1 MGVQWDKD
9 PLRQP
14 LPRAVVPRPGLQR
27 TLDRIGPG
35 GLGLLVAS
43 AGSGKSVLVRQ
54 WATECRPELRTAAL
68 ALTPAHDDA
77 VVLAR
82 ELLEALRGA
91 APQVAPSIGDLVEMG
106 RSALGDPFVDAL
118 LGELAMLPHATVLV
132 LEDLHLLTNAAL
144 VDDVGRL
151 LTRLPRTTRC
161 IVTTRQDPPWSLR
174 QMRLDGRL
182 VEVRGAELAFT
193 AREAR
198 QLLEAVSDRELTD
211 RDVALLLDRTDG
223 WAVGL
228 QLAAVSLRDVSDIGA
243 AVDSFAGS
251 DRLVGEYLL
260 EEVLA
265 QQDPE
270 TRAFLLETSVLD
282 WMSVDLCNAVTGTD
296 NARAMLDD
304 LEKRSLF
311 VTSLDR
317 SGELFRYHHLFA
329 DLLRY
334 QLRIEDPSAAPEVHT
349 RAARWLL
356 DHGFPE
362 DAVEHLLCAGEHQQA
377 FAVVTSVAHLLF
389 ERGESATLVR
399 WLTTIDG
406 AALDTPPEVGVN
418 LLAAQVAADQSDA
431 ASETHRRLLKRP
443 DLTPGQRASADAL
456 HTTLVFRGLPP
467 EVVLTAAS
475 GVLEVLPTLDAAD
488 VVDFLGIGGLES
500 VRVMAEYDAAIARF
514 LQGDL
519 VGAASALEHVL
530 TLPGLEYP
538 IWKIYTL
545 GSLALVR
552 AWTGHCTEA
561 LQLADAAIRTG
572 RAIGVA
578 GHASQIHAH
587 MAIGLV
593 HLDQADLDAAARSL
607 AESDRQNR
615 RRPSSVVNRDLQ
627 RTLVARLTAVTEGTS
642 RALAIL
648 RQPAESAVLPPVL
661 RDADRA
667 LEVRLLIGSG
677 DTLGARTV
685 LTRLG
690 HPAELVAAHVDVA
703 LAANDLAAAQEA
715 LDRWQPPQHDLRTSI
730 GHGLR
735 HAVVLDRAADQ
746 SAAHAVLRKAAA
758 MAEGERLRWPFLEV
772 PAALRMLLRE
782 PGGWPSSTAAAL
794 LPLALLLEPRERAQ
808 ERLIDPL
815 SERELAVLDYLPR
828 RIKNQDI
835 AAELYVTV
843 NTIKTHLRS
852 IYSKLGVDNRDEA
865 INRAT
870 ELGLL

>member
-1 MGVQWDKD
+1 MGVRWERD
-9 PLRQP
+9 PLQQP
-14 LPRAVVPRPGLQR
+14 LPRVVVPRPGLQR
-27 TLDRIGPG
+27 TLDRIEPG

-43 AGSGKSVLVRQ
+43 AGSGKSVLARQ
-54 WATECRPELRTAAL
+54 WLGQCRPELRTAAL
-68 ALTPAHDDA
+68 SLTPAHDDA
-77 VVLAR
+77 VVFAR
-82 ELLEALRGA
+82 ELLEAVRA
-91 APQVAPSIGDLVEMG
+91 PAPQVDPSIGDLVEMG
-106 RSALGDPFVDAL
+106 RSALGERFVDAV
-118 LGELAMLPHATVLV
+118 LGELATLPQETVLV

-144 VDDVGRL
+144 VADVGRIV
-151 LTRLPRTTRC
+151 TRLPRTTRC
-161 IVTTRQDPPWSLR
+161 IVTTRRDPPWSLR

-182 VEVRGAELAFT
+182 VEVRGADLAFV
-193 AREAR
+193 RHEAR

-211 RDVALLLDRTDG
+211 REVAVLLDRTDG

-228 QLAAVSLRDVSDIGA
+228 QLAAVSLRDVPDIGA
-243 AVDSFAGS
+243 AVDSIAGS

-260 EEVLA
+260 QEVLA

-270 TRAFLLETSVLD
+270 TRAFLLRTSVLD
-282 WMSVDLCNAVTGTD
+282 RMSVDLCNAVTGSD
-296 NARAMLDD
+296 DARAILDD
-304 LEKRSLF
+304 LDKRSLL

-317 SGELFRYHHLFA
+317 SGDQFRYHHLFA

-334 QLRIEDPSAAPEVHT
+334 QLRLEDPSAASEAHH

-377 FAVVTSVAHLLF
+377 FAVVTAVAHLLF

-406 AALDTPPEVGVN
+406 ALLDAPPAVGVN
-418 LLAAQVAADQSDA
+418 LLAAQVAADRSDA
-431 ASETHRRLLKRP
+431 AAETHRRLLKRP

-467 EVVLTAAS
+467 EVVLTTAAS
-475 GVLEVLPTLDAAD
+475 VLELLPSLDAGD

-514 LQGDL
+514 LLGDL
-519 VGAASALEHVL
+519 AEAASALEHVL
-530 TLPGLEYP
+530 TLPGLAYP

-572 RAIGVA
+572 RAIGVV

-587 MAIGLV
+587 LAIALV
-593 HLDQADLDAAARSL
+593 HLDRADLDGAARSL
-607 AESDRQNR
+607 AKADRQNQ

-627 RTLVARLTAVTEGTS
+627 RTLVARLTAVTEGPG

-648 RQPAESAVLPPVL
+648 RQPAESAVPPPVL
-661 RDADRA
+661 VRADRT
-667 LEVRLLIGSG
+667 LEAQLLIGTG
-677 DTLGARTV
+677 DTLGARTM
-685 LTRLG
+685 LKRLG
-690 HPAELVAAHVDVA
+690 RAPELAPAQVDVA
-703 LAANDLAAAQEA
+703 LANHDLAAAREA
-715 LDRWQPPQHDLRTSI
+715 LDHWQPPPHDLRASI
-730 GHGLR
+730 GHELR
-735 HAVVLDRAADQ
+735 HAVALDLAGDQ
-746 SAAHAVLRKAAA
+746 STAQVVVREAAA
-758 MAEGERLRWPFLEV
+758 TAEGERLCWPFLEV
-772 PAALRMLLRE
+772 PAALRMLRSEPVPRSRFPGAAVLR
-782 PGGWPSSTAAAL
+782 
-794 LPLALLLEPRERAQ
+794 LARLLEPRERAQ
-808 ERLIDPL
+808 ERLVAPL
-815 SERELAVLDYLPR
+815 SERELTVLAYLPK

-835 AAELYVTV
+835 ADELYVTV
-843 NTIKTHLRS
+843 NTLKTHLRA
-852 IYSKLGVDNRDEA
+852 IYRKLGVDNRDQA
-865 INRAT
+865 IDRAT